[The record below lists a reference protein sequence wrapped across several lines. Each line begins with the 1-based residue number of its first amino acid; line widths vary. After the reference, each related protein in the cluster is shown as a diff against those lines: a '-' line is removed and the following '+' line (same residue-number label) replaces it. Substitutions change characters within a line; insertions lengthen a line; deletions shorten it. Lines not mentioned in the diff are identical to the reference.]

1 MNFKKE
7 YQSHNAEELLKI
19 ILENN
24 SSYTKDALLDIIEL
38 LKQRGNISELVLK
51 NYPAEKL
58 VELILTKKDYIPEI
72 KEILN
77 TIFKENP
84 NKFEEI
90 IKTEKQSSGEV
101 NLIISGAKVIDTKR
115 DLIGNIFITDKNIY
129 FITTKISNLPDY
141 LAYFY
146 GTGGVLFGLI
156 GEAIN
161 KLTNKPKT
169 FEKTDDI
176 PLNILTKYIDGSFK
190 IDLSNILLVRINN
203 KNNHFVFKT
212 KDNNQWSYHF
222 YATNSEDRE
231 KIREIFHKYN
241 ISVEPA
247 KGFFKTLVEAYKER
261 GK

>member
-1 MNFKKE
+1 MNFKEE
-7 YQSHNAEELLKI
+7 YQNHNTEELLKI

-24 SSYTKDALLDIIEL
+24 NSYTKDALLDIIEL
-38 LKQRGNISELVLK
+38 LKQRGNTSKLILG
-51 NYPAEKL
+51 NYSAEKL

-72 KEILN
+72 KEILD
-77 TIFKENP
+77 TFFKENP

-90 IKTEKQSSGEV
+90 IKSEKQSSGEV

-115 DLIGNIFITDKNIY
+115 DLIGNIFVTDKNIY
-129 FITTKISNLPDY
+129 FITTKISNLPEN
-141 LAYFY
+141 LAFFY
-146 GTGGVLFGLI
+146 GAGGVLFGLI
-156 GEAIN
+156 GEVIN

-222 YATNSEDRE
+222 FTNSEDRE

-241 ISVEPA
+241 INVEPA
-247 KGFFKTLVEAYKER
+247 KGFFKTLIEAYKE
-261 GK
+261 KKK